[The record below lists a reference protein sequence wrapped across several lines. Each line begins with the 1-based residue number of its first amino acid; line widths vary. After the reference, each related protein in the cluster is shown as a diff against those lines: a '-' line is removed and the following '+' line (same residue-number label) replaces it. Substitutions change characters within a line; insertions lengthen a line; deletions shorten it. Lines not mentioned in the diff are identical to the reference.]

1 VHFFEPSSLGKENHR
16 EEANHLHTE
25 GVDPSLERALTMST
39 DGAARVATHVSLAYF
54 AVALA
59 VTWLRPVWGGYVSSP
74 RFDSALVVASR
85 IICTGS
91 RAPTRLTRLP

>member
-1 VHFFEPSSLGKENHR
+1 
-16 EEANHLHTE
+16 
-25 GVDPSLERALTMST
+25 
-39 DGAARVATHVSLAYF
+39 
-54 AVALA
+54 

>member
-1 VHFFEPSSLGKENHR
+1 MHFFEPSSLEKENHER
-16 EEANHLHTE
+16 RSKSSHTE

-85 IICTGS
+85 IILS
-91 RAPTRLTRLP
+91 LIHI